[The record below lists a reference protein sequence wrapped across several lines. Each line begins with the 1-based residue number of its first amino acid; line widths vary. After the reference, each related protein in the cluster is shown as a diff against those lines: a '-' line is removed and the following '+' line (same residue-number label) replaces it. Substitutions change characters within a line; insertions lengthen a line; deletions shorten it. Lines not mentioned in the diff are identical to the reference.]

1 MTYICSFGVAGG
13 LLVLMA
19 SDESGISD
27 EERESSG
34 LGKIFT
40 DRAKDGVVTEHAY
53 QSRVEQVL
61 WKLDQRD
68 A

>member
-1 MTYICSFGVAGG
+1 MKAAF
-13 LLVLMA
+13 
-19 SDESGISD
+19 SD

-40 DRAKDGVVTEHAY
+40 DRTKYGVVTEHAY

-61 WKLDQRD
+61 WKLEQRD